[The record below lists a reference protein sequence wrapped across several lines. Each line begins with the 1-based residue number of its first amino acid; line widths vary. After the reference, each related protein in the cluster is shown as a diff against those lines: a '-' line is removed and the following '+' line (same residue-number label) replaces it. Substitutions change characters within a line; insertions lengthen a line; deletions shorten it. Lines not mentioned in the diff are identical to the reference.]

1 MSANVNGPAPVAEP
15 DSPATS
21 ACPPDPAADALGQG
35 LASLSRQMARID
47 LDGDRM
53 ATDLARI
60 VLGLV
65 AFLHRVLE
73 LQAIRHLDDG
83 TLSPEELDRIGVALA
98 RADTAIGDVAGRFGL
113 RREDLSLDL
122 GPLGRTI

>member
-1 MSANVNGPAPVAEP
+1 MTVVDAGSVTEEAAPVRNAS
-15 DSPATS
+15 DA
-21 ACPPDPAADALGQG
+21 ACHADDALAVG
-35 LASLSRQMARID
+35 LGAMAAELARVD

-53 ATDLARI
+53 AADLARL

-83 TLSPEELDRIGVALA
+83 TLPEEELDRIGTALSRGDAAITEVAA
-98 RADTAIGDVAGRFGL
+98 RFGL

-122 GPLGRTI
+122 GPLGRTV

>member
-1 MSANVNGPAPVAEP
+1 MTGA
-15 DSPATS
+15 ATG
-21 ACPPDPAADALGQG
+21 AADPWPEAAVQDHDSAEALQRG
-35 LASLSRQMARID
+35 LSNLAAEMARVD

-53 ATDLARI
+53 AADLARL

-73 LQAIRHLDDG
+73 LQAIRHLENG
-83 TLSPEELDRIGVALA
+83 TLPLEDLDRIGVALS
-98 RADTAIGDVAGRFGL
+98 RADVAIGEMAVRFGL
-113 RREDLSLDL
+113 TRADLSLDL